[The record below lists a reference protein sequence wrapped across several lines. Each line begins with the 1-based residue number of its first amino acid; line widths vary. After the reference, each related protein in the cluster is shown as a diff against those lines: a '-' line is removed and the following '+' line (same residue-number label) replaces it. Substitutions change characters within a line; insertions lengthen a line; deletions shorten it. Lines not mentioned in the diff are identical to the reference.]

1 MQLTPEEQKKQ
12 EYYRDA
18 RFTKQYDGIWKS
30 VGKCVFCD
38 LREKY
43 VFFEENGVVMTIS
56 LYAYID
62 GHFMIMPRRHIR
74 SPKELSQTEWD
85 TIRKFFYIAKKL
97 IRDVHGIKGMQLVQ
111 KDGSDAQSTV
121 DQHLH
126 FHCIPFDAPDLCE
139 WNYRKLAHTPLENVA
154 LYKQARRKIAQLD
167 KKYDEKYANRS
178 TIRVVCDAII
188 LNEKGE
194 VLLQER
200 EEELKLTPDYLT
212 LPGGGVED
220 FNTSL
225 EQELAREVKEETGV
239 DISNMEPELLGSRMG
254 QTTITRRDGHLDVS
268 YEVPNKF
275 LWNTYLIRKPLP
287 RDAEITPGDDCRA
300 LVWIDLSQAAEH
312 DRISPE
318 IREIFK
324 KVLGESANG
333 SKQ

>member
-12 EYYRDA
+12 TYYRDA

-74 SPKELSQTEWD
+74 SPKELTQIEWD
-85 TIRKFFYIAKKL
+85 TVRKFFYIAKKL

-111 KDGSDAQSTV
+111 KDGSEAQSTV

-139 WNYRKLAHTPLENVA
+139 WNYRKLQYTPLENVA
-154 LYKQARRKIAQLD
+154 LYKKARKKIVELD
-167 KKYDEKYANRS
+167 RKYDEKYAHPAS
-178 TIRVVCDAII
+178 LRVVCDAII
-188 LNEKGE
+188 LNDAGE

-200 EEELKLTPDYLT
+200 KAELKLTPDSLT
-212 LPGGGVED
+212 LPGGGAED
-220 FNTSL
+220 FSTSL
-225 EQELAREVKEETGV
+225 EAELAREVLEETGL
-239 DISNMEPELLGSRMG
+239 DITKYPLKLLESRLG
-254 QTTITRRDGHLDVS
+254 ATTITRRDAHLGVAFP
-268 YEVPNKF
+268 VANKF
-275 LWNTYLIRKPLP
+275 LWNTYQVAKRVPKDTKL
-287 RDAEITPGDDCRA
+287 TPGDDCEA
-300 LVWIDLSQAAEH
+300 LVWMDLAQAQTY
-312 DRISPE
+312 DGVSPG
-318 IREIFK
+318 IRDILK
-324 KVLGESANG
+324 KV
-333 SKQ
+333 QP